1 MTTTT
6 KKANAASKRE
16 GWGSLRK
23 LPSGRWQA
31 RYPAPDGEMYT
42 ARTDDDKPLT
52 FQTKS
57 DARTWLASVHTK
69 IARGL
74 WEPSAVVAARR
85 RAEAEAE
92 HARSISFTEYSERW
106 MELIRT
112 QPNRSGKKRA
122 AGTVRSYQGKV
133 TGYLVPEF
141 GTTPVREIDVARI
154 RVMTDRLD
162 QIPSPL
168 NPRSK
173 FNGITRPVLIVLM
186 MILRQAA
193 RDGVI
198 PAAPNISI
206 PRQEPVRH
214 DADHD
219 PNEDVASPEQV
230 EALYETT
237 PELYGIM
244 ILLAAWCQLRRG
256 ECLGGQRRDIEWH
269 DDGSATLHVRRQL
282 NANTGDYTNLKSDAG
297 KRSLSIPS
305 IMLDRLRNHLEVNV
319 APDAKAPLVPTSI
332 RGGMPLSNTRW
343 GYIWGESRDSVE
355 SLPPGFRFH
364 DLRHTGLTMFAQEGA
379 TLAELMRRGGHSDM
393 RVVLRYQHATMT
405 RDRELAQRM
414 SERVAARLADAK
426 KQKDQSSLDS
436 EGPPMT

>member
-1 MTTTT
+1 MTKTT

-31 RYPAPDGEMYT
+31 RYPAPDGEIYT

-69 IARGL
+69 IARGQ
-74 WEPSAVVAARR
+74 WEPPTVVAARR

-92 HARSISFTEYSERW
+92 HARSIGFTEYSERW

-141 GTTPVREIDVARI
+141 GATPVREIDVARI

-198 PAAPNISI
+198 PVAPNISI
-206 PRQEPVRH
+206 PRQEAVRH
-214 DADHD
+214 DSDHD

-230 EALYETT
+230 EALYEAT
-237 PELYGIM
+237 PELYRIM

-256 ECLGGQRRDIEWH
+256 ECLGGQRRDLEWH

-297 KRSLSIPS
+297 KRSLSVPS
-305 IMLDRLRNHLEVNV
+305 IMLDRLREHLEANV
-319 APDAKAPLVPTSI
+319 GPDAKAPFVPTSVQ
-332 RGGMPLSNTRW
+332 GSMPLSNTRW
-343 GYIWGESRDSVE
+343 GYIWGESRDAVE
-355 SLPPGFRFH
+355 GLPPGFRFH

-414 SERVAARLADAK
+414 SERVAARLAEAK
-426 KQKDQSSLDS
+426 K
-436 EGPPMT
+436 